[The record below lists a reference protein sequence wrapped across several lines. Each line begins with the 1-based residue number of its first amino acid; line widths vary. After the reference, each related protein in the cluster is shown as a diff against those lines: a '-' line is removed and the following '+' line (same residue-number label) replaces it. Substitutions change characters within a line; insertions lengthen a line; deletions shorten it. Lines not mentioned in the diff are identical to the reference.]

1 MNVNVGA
8 ACYLVAPAVELGFMI
23 LAFSYGGSYFAAVA
37 KAAVVGAI
45 AVVLLPQL
53 IGISVILFLAVSAW
67 NAVRR
72 ILRCIT
78 EKAADAGYALYT
90 VQALCDWRRNRRL
103 RRLYKG
109 RPIRRHRRSWR

>member
-23 LAFSYGGSYFAAVA
+23 LAFSYSAAVA

-109 RPIRRHRRSWR
+109 RPIRRHRRSWG